1 MTFRVNASK
10 SSIVSSTIAASLF
23 LASRNRVCASDRM
36 CLLVDISNASTRK
49 ESSLGVKAAVGVG
62 IAVDAEVEE
71 VVEEVVEDVVEDAAA
86 AAAALRSST
95 NDESGG
101 GM

>member
-86 AAAALRSST
+86 AAALRSST